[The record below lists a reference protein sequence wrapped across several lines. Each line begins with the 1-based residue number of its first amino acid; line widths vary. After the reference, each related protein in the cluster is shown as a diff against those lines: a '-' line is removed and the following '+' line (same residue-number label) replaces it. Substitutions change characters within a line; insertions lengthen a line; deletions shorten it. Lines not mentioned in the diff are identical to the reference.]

1 MDSREA
7 RLIRCFQIV
16 FPDLQEK
23 EIIMASASSV
33 KAWDSLATVTLIG
46 VIEEEFGIQ
55 LDLDNVEEMVS
66 FEGFLKHLHIPAL

>member
-16 FPDLQEK
+16 FPHLQDK
-23 EIIMASASSV
+23 EIITASASSV

-66 FEGFLKHLHIPAL
+66 FEGFLKHLQIPAL